1 MFTPRRATSADVG
14 HAIKQQSRLHMDL
27 TLLDP
32 LQGLQ
37 VSELPKRFVRD
48 VSRSKIGTGRNAF
61 ESGIRAFEKWK
72 QFDLADANHRFLVH
86 DPHPEAVIRI
96 GQIVAVEV
104 RALGLWSLNLSQI
117 VSVTKTPEVFGFIYK
132 TTPHH
137 AEEGEE
143 RFLLTIDPSTN
154 AVHYELEAVS
164 KPHHW
169 LPQVGY
175 PITRSFQHRFA
186 RDSHKR
192 VREAVSESPG

>member
-72 QFDLADANHRFLVH
+72 QFDLGWVRVVNQ
-86 DPHPEAVIRI
+86 EAVIRI

-117 VSVTKTPEVFGFIYK
+117 VSVTKTPEAFGFIYK